1 MIKAY
6 LQIALYVKNENA
18 AAGAG
23 VYAKYK
29 ESFLKTVAGAKSKE
43 LLVRDEDVQALHGF
57 GSVGLAN
64 AYLKTELFKKDV
76 VREPGSLLDKASQIR
91 IYAVA

>member
-1 MIKAY
+1 M
-6 LQIALYVKNENA
+6 
-18 AAGAG
+18 
-23 VYAKYK
+23 
-29 ESFLKTVAGAKSKE
+29 
-43 LLVRDEDVQALHGF
+43 RDEDVQALHGF

-76 VREPGSLLDKASQIR
+76 VRELGSLLDKASQIR